1 MYPRI
6 SDLINDLLG
15 THFVL
20 PVQTYGF
27 MVAMAFLAAGYILYL
42 ELGRKEKNGLIE
54 AGSKK
59 ITKGKMPP
67 AGDYIVSGV
76 LYFIIGFKGLA
87 LILNYQEFSKN
98 PQDFITSNQGNLAG
112 GLVLAGVMIL
122 YVYLKGKKNKLEKP
136 VTETVTIHPAQLTP
150 AIVLIAAIS
159 GLIGAKIFDL
169 VEHLDEFFRDPFGSL
184 FSFSGLTFYGGLIV
198 ATFAVIY
205 FSEKNKIRWP
215 IMADAVAPALLLAYA
230 IGRIGCQLAGDGC
243 WGIPNPEPKPEWL
256 AFLPDWM
263 WGFTFPHNVIKEGV
277 PILGCHGDYCY
288 ELGTPV
294 FPTSFYET
302 TLNLIFFVVLWSIR
316 KRIAIPGILFSIYLI
331 MNGTE
336 RFFIEFIR
344 VNIEYPIM
352 GLHATQAQFIA
363 IGIILTGIAGIIYFK
378 KVHPKFIR
386 NKS

>member
-42 ELGRKEKNGLIE
+42 ELGRKEKTGIIQS
-54 AGSKK
+54 GSKK
-59 ITKGKMPP
+59 VTKGKMPP

-98 PQDFITSNQGNLAG
+98 PQDFITSNQGSLVG
-112 GLVLAGVMIL
+112 GLVLAGAMIL
-122 YVYLKGKKNKLEKP
+122 YVYLKGKKNKLDKP
-136 VTETVTIHPAQLTP
+136 VTETVTVHPAQLTP

-169 VEHLDEFFRDPFGSL
+169 VEHLDEFFRDPVGSL
-184 FSFSGLTFYGGLIV
+184 LSFSGLTFYGGLIV

-215 IMADAVAPALLLAYA
+215 VMADAVAPALLLAYA

-277 PILGCHGDYCY
+277 PILGCYGDYCY

-336 RFFIEFIR
+336 RFLIEFIR
-344 VNIEYPIM
+344 VNIEYPIL